1 MYATDFE
8 HWLPLPCSAEV
19 TLPFMRLRTY
29 IVARSFVK
37 NSPLPPPC
45 YRLPGPVRG
54 VKNCY
59 RRAYQRGW
67 GGLLYELTFNTVAIT
82 PSIFFFTRG
91 TEKICTYSI
100 IERGRSIII
109 LKSGRD
115 YPSRVGRSRDLII
128 SLGNRNTQL
137 IMRCGCKHVMYIV
150 MCPRIPQDFSL

>member
-1 MYATDFE
+1 MYATEFE

-19 TLPFMRLRTY
+19 TLPLMRLRTY

-37 NSPLPPPC
+37 NSPHPC

-54 VKNCY
+54 AKNCY

-82 PSIFFFTRG
+82 PPRPSIFFFLIYIFFFTRG

-109 LKSGRD
+109 LKSGRG
-115 YPSRVGRSRDLII
+115 YPSRVGS
-128 SLGNRNTQL
+128 
-137 IMRCGCKHVMYIV
+137 
-150 MCPRIPQDFSL
+150 